1 MLCDKCLLEVAIPKL
16 REDDIAILQYLYNNS
31 LVLPQTSIH
40 INNISDAIKI
50 SIHKV
55 FNSINRLECF
65 DLVIKVNWQKSYR
78 YYLSDL
84 GSKSLNLLLKRMEEF

>member
-40 INNISDAIKI
+40 INNI
-50 SIHKV
+50 
-55 FNSINRLECF
+55 C
-65 DLVIKVNWQKSYR
+65 
-78 YYLSDL
+78 
-84 GSKSLNLLLKRMEEF
+84 